1 MIFQTLDDKNE
12 CFGVYADGKLHF
24 DNLPTNLTKTWDY
37 SGSLYG
43 KDIEYAYLMTA
54 GRSIE
59 EICPEHLQEEWSNLK
74 KKFRAYKRSFEIAKL
89 DFREHC
95 FFDLVPHDFLL
106 KLCEIKNKITEHV
119 FETHEKPDNYDFL
132 REVRQLLF
140 KIKHQNLK
148 INTED
153 SKNLFLMSSMRNEAK
168 RLLSRAKYIDYNIF
182 GTVTGR
188 LTTNADCFPIL
199 TMKKEFRKLLKPK
212 NSWFLSL
219 DYNGAELRTLLS
231 LSGQKQPEVDIHEWN
246 IQNVF
251 EKPEISR
258 DEAKTLFFAWLYNPE
273 SQLIETN
280 YYDRKEVLDK
290 YYVDG
295 YINTIFDRRIKVDE
309 RKAFNY
315 LIQSTTAD
323 LVLDRAVAIDRLLEN
338 KKSFISHIVHDEI
351 VIDFADEDRDLVVDI
366 RDAFAKNRLG
376 NFMVNLSA
384 GKDYY
389 DMNRMSL

>member
-1 MIFQTLDDKNE
+1 M
-12 CFGVYADGKLHF
+12 
-24 DNLPTNLTKTWDY
+24 
-37 SGSLYG
+37 
-43 KDIEYAYLMTA
+43 
-54 GRSIE
+54 
-59 EICPEHLQEEWSNLK
+59 
-74 KKFRAYKRSFEIAKL
+74 

-106 KLCEIKNKITEHV
+106 KLCETKNKITEHV

-132 REVRQLLF
+132 IEVRQLLF

-351 VIDFADEDRDLVVDI
+351 VIDFADEDRGLVVDI